1 MTRNTRS
8 NLALLALCVICVAL
22 VSWGVRD
29 NVSTPSASPPSLDS
43 RTTAEHLAAIADTIE
58 TRCPFDT
65 RALRGGFYRVLR
77 VPQGG
82 SSVEEISQHTRLD
95 KAVVSATEVKSA
107 ATGDSV
113 WIEHDFELVVECPEE
128 DAFTS
133 ADSVT
138 IVQARVKM
146 VHRVEA
152 GDTLWTTIAYDR
164 EGAVIDAVA
173 GRQYHLTAL
182 LWDDGEVIACGGDC
196 SDYQGVEEIDYQQA
210 MARMR
215 SAP

>member
-8 NLALLALCVICVAL
+8 NLGLLALCATCAVL

-29 NVSTPSASPPSLDS
+29 NVSTSSVSPPSLDY

-58 TRCPFDT
+58 ARCPFDT

-77 VPQGG
+77 VPEGG

-107 ATGDSV
+107 ATRDSV

-128 DAFTS
+128 GAFTS

-138 IVQARVKM
+138 IVQARVEM
-146 VHRVEA
+146 DYRIEA
-152 GDTLWTTIAYDR
+152 GDTLWTTVAFDR
-164 EGAVIDAVA
+164 DGAVIDSVA

-210 MARMR
+210 LRWQRTAQ
-215 SAP
+215 